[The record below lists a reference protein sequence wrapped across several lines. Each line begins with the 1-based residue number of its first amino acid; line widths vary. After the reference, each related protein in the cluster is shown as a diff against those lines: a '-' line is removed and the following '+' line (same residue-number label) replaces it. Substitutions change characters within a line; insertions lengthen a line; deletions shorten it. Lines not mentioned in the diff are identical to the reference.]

1 MMSYALARP
10 LRFGIEAYSRL
21 TGVHPELIRRLV
33 SLGLLEIT
41 RDAEGNLW
49 FDPADVVT
57 MARIQRLRSGLGLN
71 YAALGLVLDLLDR
84 IADLEKT
91 HPRKRTRFEGPTW
104 T

>member
-1 MMSYALARP
+1 MSYALARP
-10 LRFGIEAYSRL
+10 LGFGIEVYSRL

-33 SLGLLEIT
+33 SLGLLEVT

-91 HPRKRTRFEGPTW
+91 QPRERTRFEGRIW
-104 T
+104 I

>member
-1 MMSYALARP
+1 MSYALARP
-10 LRFGIEAYSRL
+10 FRLGIEPYSRL
-21 TGVHPELIRRLV
+21 TGVHPELVRRLV
-33 SLGLLEIT
+33 RLGLLEVT
-41 RDAEGNLW
+41 QDAEGNLW
-49 FDPADVVT
+49 FDPSQVVT

-91 HPRKRTRFEGPTW
+91 QSRESTRFGGTTW